1 MCFQRRCLVE
11 CKLRDPGIFKPKIWM
26 FAKKSM
32 GTRAGGGSEKQFWY
46 GSVYVMVVSLND
58 GQHVVFKA
66 KKTET
71 LTKISESTGPDS
83 SLAKA

>member
-1 MCFQRRCLVE
+1 MVVFTVQRLVE
-11 CKLRDPGIFKPKIWM
+11 FGLWKDV
-26 FAKKSM
+26 
-32 GTRAGGGSEKQFWY
+32 
-46 GSVYVMVVSLND
+46 GSVYIMVVSLND

-71 LTKISESTGPDS
+71 LSKISESTGPDS

>member
-1 MCFQRRCLVE
+1 MPVLLLANLNQRRNTYRILSAE
-11 CKLRDPGIFKPKIWM
+11 QGGLYGPKI
-26 FAKKSM
+26 
-32 GTRAGGGSEKQFWY
+32 GGAWWEDV
-46 GSVYVMVVSLND
+46 GSVYVMVVPLND

-71 LTKISESTGPDS
+71 LTISESTGDS

>member
-1 MCFQRRCLVE
+1 MVFTVQRFLELGLWKDV
-11 CKLRDPGIFKPKIWM
+11 
-26 FAKKSM
+26 
-32 GTRAGGGSEKQFWY
+32 

-71 LTKISESTGPDS
+71 LTEISESTGPDS